1 MMGTFYASC
10 AALTMLLVFFSCKK
24 SEPASQEKAVV
35 GTSWFSWEELWV
47 YRLMLKNT
55 DDDPDLTLQDAEC
68 LYVYEQRSDV
78 QITDESRFSSATSI
92 TEHRIDKKAFS
103 NDLSS
108 QFGRHFDAFN
118 NTHWRTGVWCSL
130 VKDYI
135 AAEDKIRAMECA
147 AEKSNDVG
155 PAVKD
160 IQARATAKVSMR
172 ILRKVLAVAK
182 EHEMKEWDKCPK
194 THPRARVIPTKDH
207 PRAPVRLRP
216 LD

>member
-1 MMGTFYASC
+1 
-10 AALTMLLVFFSCKK
+10 MLMVFFSCKK

-35 GTSWFSWEELWV
+35 GTSWFSSEELWV
-47 YRLMLKNT
+47 YGLTLKET
-55 DDDPDLTLQDAEC
+55 DDASKSPARKAKC
-68 LYVYEQRSDV
+68 LYVYEQRSGDE
-78 QITDESRFSSATSI
+78 ITDESRFSRATSI

-118 NTHWRTGVWCSL
+118 NTHWRTGVWHSIERDE
-130 VKDYI
+130 VDAPDQEPI
-135 AAEDKIRAMECA
+135 AMESA
-147 AEKSNDVG
+147 SGKSNDAG
-155 PAVKD
+155 PAAKNVE
-160 IQARATAKVSMR
+160 ARATAKVSMR